1 MRFHVI
7 ARDIQRQDAVGNF
20 CRQMAAL
27 LRSGGAEVS
36 LAAENSHRD
45 DADTIRPLPAALSE
59 IAPADVV
66 FFHFSTEDPALPIVA
81 ALPNRKVVYFH
92 GITPERFFLPGDP
105 KQAQSVRQG
114 LAQRPFAARF
124 DVLMANSRASARVL
138 HDGLSRDDQA
148 RIAESSIVACPPIV
162 GIDRWTGV
170 VAAPVPLPAVDR
182 LVLFVGR
189 LAPHKNI
196 HALVQAFSILAAAD
210 ERVGLAIAGTPT
222 DPAYTRTLIAEVN
235 GLRQDIAR
243 RVAFLHNVSEGTL
256 RFLFDRASVVA
267 SMSAHEGFCVPL
279 ADGMVFNKPLVISAE
294 DGMAETAGH
303 AALVVAD
310 PAPTNI
316 ANALASAMNDAAVA
330 RRLAAARKKRLAE
343 LHALAN
349 GNLILS
355 AAEAAAN
362 VKEALRR

>member
-20 CRQMAAL
+20 CRQMATL
-27 LRSGGAEVS
+27 LQSGGAEVS

-45 DADTIRPLPAALSE
+45 DRDTIRPLPAALGE

-105 KQAQSVRQG
+105 KQAQGVRQG
-114 LAQRPFAARF
+114 LAQRPLAARF
-124 DVLMANSRASARVL
+124 DVLMANSRVSARVL
-138 HDGLSRDDQA
+138 HDGLSPDGQA
-148 RIAESSIVACPPIV
+148 RIAQSGIVACPPIV

-170 VAAPVPLPAVDR
+170 AAVPVPLPAVDR

-189 LAPHKNI
+189 LVPHKNI
-196 HALVQAFSILAAAD
+196 HALVQAFSVLAAAD
-210 ERVGLAIAGTPT
+210 ESVGLAIAGTPT
-222 DPAYTRTLIAEVN
+222 DPDYTRRLIAEVD
-235 GLRQDIAR
+235 GLRPDIAR
-243 RVAFLHNVSEGTL
+243 RVAFLHNVSDGTL
-256 RFLFDRASVVA
+256 KFLFDRASVFS

-279 ADGMVFNKPLVISAE
+279 VDGMVFDKPLVISAE
-294 DGMAETAGH
+294 PGMMETAGD
-303 AALVVAD
+303 AALVIAD
-310 PAPTNI
+310 PAPTNV
-316 ANALASAMNDAAVA
+316 ANALAGAINDTAVA
-330 RRLAAARKKRLAE
+330 RGLASARKKRLVE
-343 LHALAN
+343 LHALAD
-349 GNLILS
+349 GNLILN

-362 VKEALRR
+362 LKGTLRR